1 MTCNMFSESGEV
13 VGLDVRRFP
22 SCLVSLTTKLR
33 RHENSSDRLDE
44 HQQSTMHM
52 YIYIYIYIYIIS
64 DCIYIYI
71 SNNIWCTEST
81 GYFCA
86 VDVVG
91 YTINILHLEI
101 SLTALVIKGGWD
113 HLPGN

>member
-52 YIYIYIYIYIIS
+52 YIYIYYIRLYIYIYPTIYGVPNLLDIS
-64 DCIYIYI
+64 VL
-71 SNNIWCTEST
+71 SM
-81 GYFCA
+81 
-86 VDVVG
+86 
-91 YTINILHLEI
+91 
-101 SLTALVIKGGWD
+101 
-113 HLPGN
+113 